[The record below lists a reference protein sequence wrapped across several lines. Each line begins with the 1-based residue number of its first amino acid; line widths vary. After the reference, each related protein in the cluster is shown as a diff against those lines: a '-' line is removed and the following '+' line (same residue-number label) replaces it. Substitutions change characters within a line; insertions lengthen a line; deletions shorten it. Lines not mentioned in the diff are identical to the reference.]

1 MVVLLVLVTFGFAP
15 ALPAQAGGWAVTLLD
30 PLPEKIEASRAYTIG
45 YWVLQHGSHPFEGEL
60 GKTGLR
66 LVGPDKVLEFG
77 GTALPEPAHYAVAIA
92 APAGTWRVYAMQGW
106 FAEFE
111 VGTLTVPGGLVLTPS
126 EMEVSV
132 GAHSDGGTPP
142 QWGAVHPPSSVA
154 DGHDGKVQPAG
165 TRAPNAALAPL
176 EREVQNTAAM
186 PEPRSPMPAA
196 LLVFGVVIALLAS
209 GLAVRP
215 LRRRLRG

>member
-30 PLPEKIEASRAYTIG
+30 PLPEKMEASRAYTIG

-66 LVGPDKVLEFG
+66 LVGPDKVLEFE
-77 GTALPEPAHYAVAIA
+77 GTALPEAAHYAVAVA
-92 APAGTWRVYAMQGW
+92 VPAGTWQVYAMQGW
-106 FAEFE
+106 FEEFE
-111 VGTLTVPGGLVLTPS
+111 VGTLTVPGGLVLKPS

-132 GAHSDGGTPP
+132 GAHGDGGEPP
-142 QWGAVHPPSSVA
+142 HWGAVHPPSSVA
-154 DGHDGKVQPAG
+154 AGHDGKIRSAGKPAPM
-165 TRAPNAALAPL
+165 TASEPKIRNAA
-176 EREVQNTAAM
+176 AA
-186 PEPRSPMPAA
+186 PEPRSPLPAA
-196 LLVFGVVIALLAS
+196 LLVLGGMVALLAA
-209 GLAVRP
+209 GLATRP